1 MNGFTIIVISISS
14 LIFLFG
20 SYQVIKFKKRFW
32 IPSLLFVLIGII
44 MIVLGQ
50 TVTVTGGSFADVMYT
65 VFGVFTLLIALVI
78 GIITAIIQAKKA
90 PSGD

>member
-1 MNGFTIIVISISS
+1 MNGFTITVLSVSG

-20 SYQVIKFKKRFW
+20 LYQVIKLKKRFW
-32 IPSLLFVLIGII
+32 IPTLIFILLGIV
-44 MIVLGQ
+44 MIILGQ

-65 VFGVFTLLIALVI
+65 VFGVFALLIALII
-78 GIITAIIQAKKA
+78 GIITAIIQSKRA

>member
-1 MNGFTIIVISISS
+1 MNGFTITVLSVSS

-20 SYQVIKFKKRFW
+20 LYHVIKLKKHFW
-32 IPSLLFVLIGII
+32 IPSLIFILIGVI

-65 VFGVFTLLIALVI
+65 VFGVFALLIALVI
-78 GIITAIIQAKKA
+78 GIITAIIQSKRA
-90 PSGD
+90 PLGD